1 MKLYLIAVGGM
12 GHRVLES
19 LVWSAAADVLT
30 FPEGIQLLSADVDA
44 SSAENKRARQHV
56 ADYEAV
62 RTLLDSLPYTHRG
75 FQTPLRLHEW
85 TMDVPSS
92 VEAQTNA
99 SPQGRLL
106 ARALLRPKSSR
117 RQPKMALGGTLRWER
132 YALLS
137 VLHTWTRR
145 QRRGSPTRWRRC

>member
-19 LVWSAAADVLT
+19 LVWSAATDVLT

-44 SSAENKRARQHV
+44 SSAENKRARQRV

-75 FQTPLRLHEW
+75 FQTP
-85 TMDVPSS
+85 PP
-92 VEAQTNA
+92 QPFPQY
-99 SPQGRLL
+99 SP
-106 ARALLRPKSSR
+106 ARP
-117 RQPKMALGGTLRWER
+117 P
-132 YALLS
+132 
-137 VLHTWTRR
+137 
-145 QRRGSPTRWRRC
+145 

>member
-19 LVWSAAADVLT
+19 LVWSAATDVLT

-106 ARALLRPKSSR
+106 ARALFTPEE
-117 RQPKMALGGTLRWER
+117 QTQTAEDGTPRWER
-132 YALLS
+132 CALLS
-137 VLHTWTRR
+137 ALHTWTRR